1 MFKQSNFATTTV
13 SEKILIILIFFYFI
27 TLNLF
32 QASNQHWSSI
42 TDQDMIIVFNSLLIY
57 SDIDQNYT
65 HHPAFTTFLILG
77 GLFKILSIFFDGFT
91 LIEILNSN
99 DIDQKLQNLF
109 SIARILNSIFVFSF
123 IFFIFKILKDLNL
136 RPIITIFTTL
146 LIFTFVNVY
155 ELLFLVRNEIVSVL
169 FCLLGFNLL
178 IRYVKH
184 KKSKIYC
191 FFSGLF
197 FCLALL
203 AKIQVIFLLFFLII
217 LFPLLFDF
225 FENPK
230 SHFILNNFN
239 FKTLT
244 TLFSFILIGYFV
256 FEVFFGFS
264 ILSNYVDKVISL
276 PHYIDPI
283 LFLIFIIFYFLYLCF
298 LSQNEKINLREVLS
312 ANYLI
317 LFGII
322 FCSIFFIFL
331 DLIGLIKFHEI
342 NIFFLTNPIHSMS
355 WHTWKIFD
363 LDYTGEFNFKNL
375 IVKFGPLLSMNYKL
389 WINKIFTFEIAGI
402 LIGIQDFFR
411 FIYVFICSLLLLFV
425 LFIKKNKKITSMIF
439 ILFIGILV
447 LIVSFGVR
455 NSVGYNIYFYP
466 LYLII
471 IALAINLIESKKF
484 ILLVFSIIFISS
496 LTEFY
501 LMRNFY
507 EGMFTRENR
516 IYHICGID
524 HWKNSENYVKKMNE
538 KRFVGLVGKPKSFI
552 HNYVDVMDA
561 KFFKTYCAQL
571 EKKVSWKT
579 NFFNIKLK

>member
-1 MFKQSNFATTTV
+1 MFKNSNPQTTKI
-13 SEKILIILIFFYFI
+13 SQKILIILIFFYLT
-27 TLNLF
+27 TLSLF

-42 TDQDMIIVFNSLLIY
+42 TDQDMIIIFNSLLIY

-77 GLFKILSIFFDGFT
+77 GLFKILSIFFEGFT

-109 SIARILNSIFVFSF
+109 GIARILNSFFVFSF
-123 IFFIFKILKDLNL
+123 IFLIFKILKDLNL
-136 RPIITIFTTL
+136 KPIITIFSTF
-146 LIFTFVNVY
+146 LILTFINVY

-184 KKSKIYC
+184 KKTKIYC
-191 FFSGLF
+191 FFSGVF

-217 LFPLLFDF
+217 LFPFLFYF
-225 FENPK
+225 FE
-230 SHFILNNFN
+230 I
-239 FKTLT
+239 TI
-244 TLFSFILIGYFV
+244 LFSFIFIGYFI

-264 ILSNYVDKVISL
+264 ILSSYVDKVISL

-283 LFLIFIIFYFLYLCF
+283 LFLIFIIFYFLLLYY
-298 LSQNEKINLREVLS
+298 LSQNGKIDLREVLS

-331 DLIGLIKFHEI
+331 DLIGLIRFHEI

-363 LDYTGEFNFKNL
+363 LDYTGQFDFKNL
-375 IVKFGPLLSMNYKL
+375 IEKFGPLLSMNYKL
-389 WINKIFTFEIAGI
+389 WINKNFTFEIANI

-411 FIYVFICSLLLLFV
+411 FIYILICSLLLLFV
-425 LFIKKNKKITSMIF
+425 LLIKKNKKITSIIF
-439 ILFIGILV
+439 PLFIGVLV
-447 LIVSFGVR
+447 LIISFSIR

-471 IALAINLIESKKF
+471 IALGINLIESKKF
-484 ILLVFSIIFISS
+484 ILAIFSIIFISS

-501 LMRNFY
+501 LMRDFY
-507 EGMFTRENR
+507 GGMFTRENR
-516 IYHICGID
+516 IYHICAID
-524 HWKNSENYVKKMNE
+524 HWKNSKNYVEKMNE
-538 KRFVGLVGKPKSFI
+538 KRFISLVGKPKSFI
-552 HNYVDVMDA
+552 HKYVDVMDA
-561 KFFKTYCAQL
+561 KFFKTYCVQL